1 MIANTWHF
9 LLVSVEGVRSP
20 SAYTVMFF
28 FCWIRSI
35 YWKCLQVYGSVCKTA
50 TIKSWM
56 DGSMHDERAR
66 FFLLTDRVVLFGN
79 VTAPRSTTR
88 YAIISTFVCRR
99 SCCVYTDHALLTASG
114 RRVFILWIRATGT
127 LAAVATTSRI
137 VSLSSIIIRFL
148 IFHTK
153 QIIILY
159 SFCTV

>member
-66 FFLLTDRVVLFGN
+66 FFFINR
-79 VTAPRSTTR
+79 
-88 YAIISTFVCRR
+88 
-99 SCCVYTDHALLTASG
+99 SG
-114 RRVFILWIRATGT
+114 RFVRQRYGATQHNT
-127 LAAVATTSRI
+127 LR
-137 VSLSSIIIRFL
+137 
-148 IFHTK
+148 
-153 QIIILY
+153 Y
-159 SFCTV
+159 Y